1 MNKPKFIE
9 SIRIEKG
16 EFQNLHYHQE
26 RVDNTSKAFSFTRKF
41 NLNSISLSHIKDDDI
56 YKSRILYS
64 EDEYSMDISKYIKRD
79 ISSLKLVCDNDI
91 DYGFKYENRE
101 CLDQLFM
108 KREGCSDILIIK
120 NGLITDTSFS
130 NIVLF
135 DGLDYFTPKTYL
147 LNGIMR
153 QNLLER
159 KIIIEKEIRVE
170 DLKTYKTVF
179 LINALNT
186 LYDNLSVEVSCI
198 S

>member
-159 KIIIEKEIRVE
+159 KI
-170 DLKTYKTVF
+170 
-179 LINALNT
+179 
-186 LYDNLSVEVSCI
+186 
-198 S
+198 